1 MQSPRSK
8 LFQRRGKKVW
18 SSRGWVLF
26 CIWLVEM
33 WVFETDHRAKRRKAK
48 VIPVTFDTRFELLT
62 TNRYSKSVKRVKTW
76 ITKTRLLLVLH
87 LIFWEAGAIFLQN
100 QSNPGLV
107 STLNNKTAFWYCTS
121 LRNTAPF
128 VTPTEFLGLMFTSL
142 ERNGV
147 FIAPSKRGLDT
158 SIDNCG
164 NGFTMTASPFQRTN
178 VVIPFHIWKLYGW
191 YLIIVMILLY
201 DGYHRHYYFSYTLLY
216 QYPFKRY
223 EQLRWII

>member
-8 LFQRRGKKVW
+8 LFQRRGKKMW

-62 TNRYSKSVKRVKTW
+62 TNRYSKSGKRVKTW

-107 STLNNKTAFWYCTS
+107 STLNKKLPFDTVPHCVTQRHLLHPRNFWVWCLHPSSAMAFSLHQVREVLIHQLTTAETVLWWQHRPSKGRTS
-121 LRNTAPF
+121 L
-128 VTPTEFLGLMFTSL
+128 SL
-142 ERNGV
+142 
-147 FIAPSKRGLDT
+147 FIF
-158 SIDNCG
+158 G
-164 NGFTMTASPFQRTN
+164 NFIYDIWLSWLSFIM
-178 VVIPFHIWKLYGW
+178 VIITT
-191 YLIIVMILLY
+191 I
-201 DGYHRHYYFSYTLLY
+201 T
-216 QYPFKRY
+216 
-223 EQLRWII
+223 